1 MQHNDNKKMS
11 GLVKT
16 YVRVDIMH
24 RAVGKIPKNPLKCS
38 HRTLSKVGLQ
48 FVYLQTRCNPI
59 SLASL

>member
-1 MQHNDNKKMS
+1 MS

>member
-1 MQHNDNKKMS
+1 MS
-11 GLVKT
+11 GLMKT
-16 YVRVDIMH
+16 YVRVDIIH
-24 RAVGKIPKNPLKCS
+24 TAVGKIPKNPLKCS